1 MNFAIGQPVR
11 RTEDEALL
19 TGRGCFSDDVTLD
32 GQVYMAVVRS
42 PHAHAEIA
50 KIDTA
55 AAAALPGVLAVIT
68 DAEWRAEGL
77 GNMPTRTQAKNS
89 DGSPVPVPPQ
99 SVLARGRVRYVG
111 EAVAF
116 VVAESL
122 STAEA
127 GAEAIEVDYAP
138 MAAVVDGK
146 AALEPGAPRVW
157 EHLAGNLCVDFE
169 AGDAAAV
176 EAAFA
181 QAARVVGLD
190 LVNNRVNAAPLETR
204 GAIGQY
210 DAASGQFTLTSSSQQ
225 VHANRDQL
233 AEKIFG
239 IPRDQLRHLAHDV
252 GGGFGMKNALYP
264 EYAMVLMAA
273 RRLGRPVKWICGRS
287 ESFLSDTQGRDQV
300 SRVELALDRDGRFLA
315 LRVDSI
321 ANIGAYLASIG
332 PFTPTAGTLRT
343 QGGAY
348 RMPALHFRSRAVF
361 TNTVPTDVYRGAGR
375 PEACYQIERVV
386 DAAARELGI
395 DPVTLRRR
403 NLIRA
408 QDMPHRTE
416 VGIEIDGGDF
426 EAVLDRTL
434 ELADWDGFA
443 ARAAESRA
451 RGRRRGRGLAY
462 YLGLTG
468 GKRFECVDVRVE
480 DDGGLTLALGSESAG
495 TSHETVMPQILASH
509 LGISAQRI
517 VHRQADTALTPKG
530 GGHGGSRGLEVVG
543 TAVSIAAERVIEKA
557 RAIAGDLLEAAPADL
572 EFADGRFTIAGTD
585 RSVTMTEAIAAS
597 FGDSR
602 LPEGVPGGLDV
613 ALTHELNPLSY
624 PNGCH
629 VAEVE
634 VDLETG
640 AVALVRY
647 TVVHDLGTII
657 HPLTVDGQVTGATTQ
672 GIGQALLEAIVY
684 DEHGQLLT
692 GSLMDYALPRA
703 ADLPRFRTAYY
714 EGAPSANNPF
724 GLKGAGEAGCGGAPP
739 ALVNAVVD
747 ALAEF
752 GVRHIDMPLTPERVW
767 RAIHA
772 RTPSRAE
779 PEPEPKPEPA

>member
-1 MNFAIGQPVR
+1 MAPDDLTTKSTIEPSPGR
-11 RTEDEALL
+11 REDDRFL
-19 TGRGCFSDDVTLD
+19 TGTGCFLDDLAIE
-32 GQVYMAVVRS
+32 GLAHGVVLRS
-42 PHAHAEIA
+42 PHAHAEIVRV
-50 KIDTA
+50 DSA

-116 VVAESL
+116 VVAESPVA
-122 STAEA
+122 AEA

-138 MAAVVDGK
+138 MASVSDGK

-434 ELADWDGFA
+434 ALADWDGFA
-443 ARAAESRA
+443 ARAAEART

-530 GGHGGSRGLEVVG
+530 GGHGGSRGLEVAG
-543 TAVSIAAERVIEKA
+543 SAVALAAERMVEKGE
-557 RAIAGDLLEAAPADL
+557 AIASHLLEAAAADL
-572 EFADGRFTIAGTD
+572 VFASGRFTVTGTD
-585 RSVTMTEAIAAS
+585 RRVTMAEVIAAS
-597 FGDSR
+597 VDASQV
-602 LPEGVPGGLDV
+602 PEALLHSLDV
-613 ALTHELNPLSY
+613 ALEHEQERLSY

-629 VAEVE
+629 IAEVE
-634 VDLETG
+634 VDPETG
-640 AVALVRY
+640 AVAVVDY
-647 TVVHDLGTII
+647 TVVHDLGNIL
-657 HPLTVDGQVTGATTQ
+657 HRAVVDGQVMGATAQ
-672 GIGQALLEAIVY
+672 GIGQALSEGIVF
-684 DEHGQLLT
+684 DRDSGQLLN

-703 ADLPRFRTAYY
+703 AQLPGFRTGYF
-714 EGAPSANNPF
+714 EDAPCANNPL
-724 GLKGAGEAGCGGAPP
+724 GVKGVGEAGCGGAPP
-739 ALVNAVVD
+739 VIVSAVVD

-752 GVRHIDMPLTPERVW
+752 GVIHIDMPLAPERVW
-767 RAIHA
+767 RAIRDA
-772 RTPSRAE
+772 RGSAGG
-779 PEPEPKPEPA
+779 

>member
-1 MNFAIGQPVR
+1 MAPDDHATTPATGQSPGR
-11 RTEDEALL
+11 REDDRFL
-19 TGRGCFSDDVTLD
+19 TGTGRFLDDLAFEGLVH
-32 GQVYMAVVRS
+32 GVVLRS
-42 PHAHAEIA
+42 PHAHAEIT
-50 KIDTA
+50 KIDTTA
-55 AAAALPGVLAVIT
+55 TAALPGVLAVIT
-68 DAEWRAEGL
+68 GAEWRAEGL
-77 GNMPTRTQAKNS
+77 GDMPTRTAAENS

-99 SVLARGRVRYVG
+99 SVLARDRVRYVG

-116 VVAESL
+116 VVAESPAAAL
-122 STAEA
+122 E
-127 GAEAIEVDYAP
+127 GAERIEVDYAP
-138 MAAVVDGK
+138 LAAVADGK

-181 QAARVVGLD
+181 KAAHVVGLD

-210 DAASGQFTLTSSSQQ
+210 DPASGRFTLTSASQQ

-233 AEKIFG
+233 AEEIFG
-239 IPRDQLRHLAHDV
+239 IPRDQMRHLAHDV

-300 SRVELALDRDGRFLA
+300 SRVELALDGDGRFLA
-315 LRVDSI
+315 VRVDSI

-332 PFTPTAGTLRT
+332 PFTPTAGTART

-361 TNTVPTDVYRGAGR
+361 TNMVPADVYRGAGR

-386 DAAARELGI
+386 DVAARELGI
-395 DPVTLRRR
+395 DPVELRRR

-443 ARAAESRA
+443 ARAAAARA

-480 DDGGLTLALGSESAG
+480 DDGRLTLALGSESAG

-517 VHRQADTALTPKG
+517 AHRQADTALTPKG
-530 GGHGGSRGLEVVG
+530 GGHGGSRGLEVAG
-543 TAVSIAAERVIEKA
+543 SAVALAAERMVEKA
-557 RAIAGDLLEAAPADL
+557 EAIASHLLEAAAADL
-572 EFADGRFTIAGTD
+572 VFAQGRFTVTGTD
-585 RSVTMTEAIAAS
+585 RTVTMAEVIAAS
-597 FGDSR
+597 VDAAQV
-602 LPEGVPGGLDV
+602 PEELLHSLDV
-613 ALTHELNPLSY
+613 ALENDVDRLSY

-629 VAEVE
+629 IAEVE
-634 VDLETG
+634 VDPETG
-640 AVALVRY
+640 TVAVVDYA
-647 TVVHDLGTII
+647 VVHDLGTIL
-657 HPLTVDGQVTGATTQ
+657 HRAVVDGQVMGATTQ
-672 GIGQALLEAIVY
+672 GIGQALLEGIVF
-684 DEHGQLLT
+684 DRDSGQLLS

-703 ADLPRFRTAYY
+703 AQLPSFRTGYF
-714 EGAPSANNPF
+714 EDAPCANNPL
-724 GLKGAGEAGCGGAPP
+724 GVKGVGEAGCGGAPP
-739 ALVNAVVD
+739 AIVSAVVD

-752 GVRHIDMPLTPERVW
+752 GVTHIDMPLGPERVW
-767 RAIHA
+767 RAIQDA
-772 RTPSRAE
+772 RGSG
-779 PEPEPKPEPA
+779 K